1 MWMRSVRRE
10 VWLSWPADP
19 RRRASRLMVVELF
32 SVWPGLGW
40 LVSARVGPR
49 RCRWWC
55 WRAGHARVVF
65 AAAVAEAARFGK
77 FLGRHEHRS
86 AVPTGA
92 DRKVCGMHE
101 QKREDVVRPEPQAQR
116 TTGQVLGPGDV
127 VTLHDRADVEAVSVF
142 DQVRGS
148 R

>member
-1 MWMRSVRRE
+1 MRSVRRE

-19 RRRASRLMVVELF
+19 RRLASRLMVVELF

-40 LVSARVGPR
+40 LVSARVGPWR
-49 RCRWWC
+49 RRRWC
-55 WRAGHARVVF
+55 WRACHARVMF
-65 AAAVAEAARFGK
+65 AAAVAEAARFSK

-86 AVPTGA
+86 AVPA
-92 DRKVCGMHE
+92 RSDRKVCGMHE
-101 QKREDVVRPEPQAQR
+101 QKREDVVVRPDPQAQR
-116 TTGQVLGPGDV
+116 AAGQSLGPGDV
-127 VTLHDRADVEAVSVF
+127 VTFNDRADVEPVSVF